1 MPIIF
6 VENMIFFGGKCSRL
20 TFCDGRKIFVTNKLL
35 FMTTEEKLSELLTL
49 VMAFMRRKYQKYFFY
64 GVSICD
70 KNSSIVNIKENISDR
85 HKAIESGK
93 IFWRKNSLL
102 SFHICDDIYPS
113 HLLFIIFLIEFVLVT
128 NMLTVV
134 NS

>member
-6 VENMIFFGGKCSRL
+6 VENMIFFGGNCSHL
-20 TFCDGRKIFVTNKLL
+20 IFCDGIKIFVANKVL
-35 FMTTEEKLSELLTL
+35 FTTTEEKPSELLTL
-49 VMAFMRRKYQKYFFY
+49 VTAFMHRKYQKYFFY

-70 KNSSIVNIKENISDR
+70 KHSSIVNIKENISDR

-93 IFWRKNSLL
+93 IFWRENSLL

-113 HLLFIIFLIEFVLVT
+113 QLLFFIFLIEFVFAM
-128 NMLTVV
+128 NMLT
-134 NS
+134 S

>member
-6 VENMIFFGGKCSRL
+6 VENMIFLGGDCSRL
-20 TFCDGRKIFVTNKLL
+20 TFCNGIKIFVANKLL

-70 KNSSIVNIKENISDR
+70 KNSSIVNIKENISNR

-93 IFWRKNSLL
+93 IFWRENSLL
-102 SFHICDDIYPS
+102 SFHICDDIYTS
-113 HLLFIIFLIEFVLVT
+113 HLLFIIFLIEFVFAT